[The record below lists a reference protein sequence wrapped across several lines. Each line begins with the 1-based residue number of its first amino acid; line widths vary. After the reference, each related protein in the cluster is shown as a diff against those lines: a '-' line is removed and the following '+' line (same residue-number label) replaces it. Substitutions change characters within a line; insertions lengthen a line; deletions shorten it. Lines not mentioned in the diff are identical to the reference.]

1 MSKKIALSIIALVLL
16 AIAGNLIAQ
25 QTDRSGSGQ
34 TQQRRSGAGRTRYTR
49 PEPLTAEAEKKI
61 LAVLEDMHAN
71 QSRCMGVTLK
81 KR

>member
-25 QTDRSGSGQ
+25 QT
-34 TQQRRSGAGRTRYTR
+34 
-49 PEPLTAEAEKKI
+49 
-61 LAVLEDMHAN
+61 
-71 QSRCMGVTLK
+71 VTLK